1 MQHLSR
7 SREEAGLVD
16 AEQPGERGRPP
27 RGERH
32 LLLPEL
38 QHGQHLRL
46 HLRPAQ
52 PLPDDAQRR
61 HIQPADWRAHVPHE
75 QSQLEGR
82 AAEPDRLPPPA
93 RARRGRQHR
102 GPGSLHQIETD
113 VRSLHRR
120 GSLWRCW
127 CRVGLRRGS
136 VGVTERLQRRDD
148 LARLCVCPHAPP
160 LGDLLQLSP
169 REQAQVFVL
178 CRRQVHGC
186 TGHACWRPDAAIPST
201 ELRDED

>member
-1 MQHLSR
+1 MVGVRVNVAVGKPENALPLHHIRLPLAIEDVPVGGPVNALPIFQARLPL
-7 SREEAGLVD
+7 ALVD
-16 AEQPGERGRPP
+16 VAVGESHDAAP
-27 RGERH
+27 
-32 LLLPEL
+32 LLLA
-38 QHGQHLRL
+38 RL
-46 HLRPAQ
+46 
-52 PLPDDAQRR
+52 PLARL
-61 HIQPADWRAHVPHE
+61 
-75 QSQLEGR
+75 LE
-82 AAEPDRLPPPA
+82 DRLA
-93 RARRGRQHR
+93 ELGVLELLGRLARRLVAARRLRHFA
-102 GPGSLHQIETD
+102 QIETD
-113 VRSLHRR
+113 VRCLHRR